1 MNFIKKSK
9 KGFALILVILIAAA
23 MMIPV
28 LMLISSAIS
37 RRTNVVGEAVSDR
50 SLALADST
58 VDHILDTINTFPF
71 TFATPTIISED
82 GNLDEATKEAQDY
95 LISYYIS
102 QLNGGVPDINDPIG
116 SYDQISSYGS
126 TYLYNLDTQ
135 EYYVVWDNTNNKI
148 AHVSAV
154 GPDGS
159 IAQTGN
165 VKNLSTNAV
174 SSLPFTNIDADY
186 KTDNLWVEID
196 TNTQYWPGEPDK
208 WEIRT
213 TAYLLSKPEIKRTIQ
228 ASASRGKVT
237 SSADEYANGS
247 WFTHDTSTTTIP
259 GHNFADY
266 SGLYHTKA
274 YFGRFETTTGPI
286 RSDANLYMGGW
297 AHDPV
302 FANNTV
308 YDEAVDDTNG
318 NHDGRFG
325 PDKGNLA
332 WAKANGYATDG
343 YPAANWA
350 NVDDALYGANPVR
363 NPTDPNGGIQD
374 KTLPDYYVNGDAT
387 VVFSV
392 ENGVGK
398 VTINGVKYDMPPN
411 GAIFVEGTATVSGTV
426 KGQCSVG
433 GSKINIG
440 GNIIYNTPPRLDR
453 GAPVPENPDLLGLI
467 SHGDITITTATF
479 NANHHLQ
486 IDAAMISKAGN
497 FGIDANAPSH
507 TIDPTGTYEAWWN
520 GCQAAWN
527 TSNAPAVVLGN
538 NKVRGYEI
546 QHTNYDW
553 NLRDYGVP
561 PYYPV
566 TSKTGETTDI
576 IDQYPA
582 VKNDNPI
589 LSYLRALTKSKLTL
603 VPTTDPAY
611 NEGFRYLYVYN
622 GVTYYYYETFKY
634 GATATPQST
643 ALYRITWKEQIA
655 KPVES
660 INP

>member
-28 LMLISSAIS
+28 LMLISSAIP

-50 SLALADST
+50 SLVLADST

-71 TFATPTIISED
+71 TFTTPKIV
-82 GNLDEATKEAQDY
+82 DEAGNVDQAAIKAQDY

-116 SYDQISSYGS
+116 SYDLISSYGS

-135 EYYVVWDNTNNKI
+135 EYYIVWDNTNNNI

-566 TSKTGETTDI
+566 TSKTGETTDL
-576 IDQYPA
+576 IDQYP
-582 VKNDNPI
+582 VVNDNLI
-589 LSYLRALTKSKLTL
+589 LSYLQALTKSKLTL
-603 VPTTDPAY
+603 VPATDPAY

-622 GVTYYYYETFKY
+622 GVTYYYYETFNY
-634 GATATPQST
+634 GATATMQNT

-655 KPVES
+655 KSVES